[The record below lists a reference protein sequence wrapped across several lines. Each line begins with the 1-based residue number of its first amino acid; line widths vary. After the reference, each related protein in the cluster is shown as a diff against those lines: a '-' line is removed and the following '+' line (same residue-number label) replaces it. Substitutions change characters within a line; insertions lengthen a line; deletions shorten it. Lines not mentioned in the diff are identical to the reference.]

1 KGIGLKDE
9 PLTLKS
15 YIDKHLGKG
24 FDPYDIRDPVSG
36 AVSFFGRQRL
46 TEELLDALQ
55 SGQRMGLFGIHK
67 MGKSSV
73 LRELQK
79 RAEFPVAYAYLE
91 TGDDLARI
99 YSRVID
105 DWLRSGR

>member
-1 KGIGLKDE
+1 
-9 PLTLKS
+9 
-15 YIDKHLGKG
+15 
-24 FDPYDIRDPVSG
+24 YDVRDPVSG
-36 AVSFFGRQRL
+36 AVSFFRRQRL

-55 SGQRMGLFGIHK
+55 SGQRMGLFGIQK

-79 RAEFPVAYAYLE
+79 RATFPVAYVYLA

-99 YSRVID
+99 YSRIID
-105 DWLRSGR
+105 DWVRNGRVKYPDFNWTHPQSDTG